1 MSDETAT
8 YIIAEIGTSHGGS
21 LEKAYKLI
29 DAAKKAGADCAKFQ
43 WVYAD
48 EILHPKTGY
57 VQLPTGSISL
67 YERFKSLEQPVSF
80 YKKVQAYTKEQGLDF
95 GCSPFGIKSL
105 RKLYSLKPDMIKIA
119 SPELNHYPML
129 NELVKL
135 ETCLFS
141 KRIPVVLSSG
151 VSLMSDIEKALQI
164 LKPLYTTPGAV
175 KKLRSHKTDNRTSTQ
190 KKIDDTGKHK
200 LPPLSLLHCITS
212 YPAPETE
219 YNLSTLVTLSQKF
232 GIPTGVSDH
241 SLDPLLV
248 PLISV
253 AAGGTII
260 EKHITLSKETDGL
273 DDPVALTPDEFA
285 DMTQKVR
292 DIANLDH
299 DMLIAEL
306 SDMFGEEMLETIMG
320 DGEKKLAPSEKQNY
334 TRTNRSIHVMNDMKI
349 GQKIRKKDIAVLRT
363 EKILTP
369 GMSPEF
375 FHDIIGKKLKINVSA
390 GSGLLQNMISD

>member
-1 MSDETAT
+1 MSDKTAT
-8 YIIAEIGTSHGGS
+8 YIIAEIGTSHCGS

-80 YKKVQAYTKEQGLDF
+80 YKKVQAYTKQQGLDF

-129 NELVKL
+129 KELVRL
-135 ETCLFS
+135 ETCPFS

-151 VSLMSDIEKALQI
+151 VSLMSDIEKALKM
-164 LKPLYTTPGAV
+164 LKPLTNNSYKA
-175 KKLRSHKTDNRTSTQ
+175 KTAQR
-190 KKIDDTGKHK
+190 KHR
-200 LPPLSLLHCITS
+200 LPPISLLHCITS

-219 YNLSTLVTLSQKF
+219 YNLSLLATLSDAFSLQ
-232 GIPTGVSDH
+232 TGVSDH

-253 AAGGTII
+253 AAGGRII

-285 DMTQKVR
+285 NMTQKVR
-292 DIANLDH
+292 EIANLDH

-306 SDMFGEEMLETIMG
+306 TDMFGEEMVETIMG

-334 TRTNRSIHVMNDMKI
+334 TRTNRSIHVMKDMKC
-349 GQKIRKKDIAVLRT
+349 GQRIHKKDVAVLRT
-363 EKILTP
+363 EKILSP

-375 FHDIIGKKLKINVSA
+375 FYDIIGKRLKTNVSA
-390 GSGLLQNMISD
+390 GSGLLQSMITD